1 MNIYSGSSKPE
12 ERILSNFAST
22 PFSINING
30 EVYNCGSVEGF
41 WQGLK
46 CKGDMRLHV
55 FTLGGMAAKQYGSG
69 KKVRTFKLA
78 GITYKYG
85 SEDHKSLIKEAIKQK
100 ILQNHKAAK
109 ALQESTGTITH
120 NVPGSSK
127 PVIKMEK
134 LLMQIRVELFGH

>member
-30 EVYNCGSVEGF
+30 EIYYCGSVEGF

-55 FTLGGMAAKQYGSG
+55 FSLGGMAAKNYGAGKKINSFELAGKNYTYGS
-69 KKVRTFKLA
+69 KEHEA
-78 GITYKYG
+78 
-85 SEDHKSLIKEAIKQK
+85 LIKEAIKQK
-100 ILQNHKAAK
+100 VLQNPKVFK
-109 ALQESTGTITH
+109 ALNESSGTITH
-120 NVPGSSK
+120 HVPGASK

-134 LLMQIRVELFGH
+134 LLMQVRMEMFEH